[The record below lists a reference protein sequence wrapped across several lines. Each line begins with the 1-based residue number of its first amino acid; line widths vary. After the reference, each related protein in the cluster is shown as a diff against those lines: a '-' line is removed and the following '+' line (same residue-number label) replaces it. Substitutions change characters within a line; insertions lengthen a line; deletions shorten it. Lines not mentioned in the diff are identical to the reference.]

1 MMDDHTPW
9 DKSQYIPWCSHGI
22 SMKSHDEVGEKSLF
36 WVTYVPAYATG
47 PKKGLSRMRWIRT
60 SRGWIYSFK
69 DDHFEGWF
77 SHLNSDTDFDV
88 GKKRMVSFS
97 RPLEK
102 SHWYRG
108 HLRILGSNLSLSQDL
123 FCSTFCKGKIQNN
136 NPELPRIP
144 PIFQVSALQ
153 ELPGRHKQLQKPLEA
168 ASAQQLQL
176 DSSSD
181 GVQSYRKNGGVSSE

>member
-9 DKSQYIPWCSHGI
+9 DKSQYIPWYSHGI

-36 WVTYVPAYATG
+36 WVTYVPAYVTG

-60 SRGWIYSFK
+60 SRWWIYSFK

-144 PIFQVSALQ
+144 LFFRFQRFRSCQGVTNSCRSHWKRLQ
-153 ELPGRHKQLQKPLEA
+153 RSNCSWIQA
-168 ASAQQLQL
+168 AMGCKAIGKIWGFLS
-176 DSSSD
+176 
-181 GVQSYRKNGGVSSE
+181 

>member
-1 MMDDHTPW
+1 
-9 DKSQYIPWCSHGI
+9 
-22 SMKSHDEVGEKSLF
+22 MKSHDEVGEKSLF

-60 SRGWIYSFK
+60 SRWWIYSFK

-144 PIFQVSALQ
+144 LFFRFQRFRSCQGVTNSCRSHWKRLQ
-153 ELPGRHKQLQKPLEA
+153 RSNCSWIQA
-168 ASAQQLQL
+168 AMGCKAIGKIWGFLS
-176 DSSSD
+176 
-181 GVQSYRKNGGVSSE
+181 